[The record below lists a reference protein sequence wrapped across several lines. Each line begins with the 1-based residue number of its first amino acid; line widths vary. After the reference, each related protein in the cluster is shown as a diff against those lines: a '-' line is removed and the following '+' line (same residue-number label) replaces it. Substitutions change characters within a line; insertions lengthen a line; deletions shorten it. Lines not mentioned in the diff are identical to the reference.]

1 MVRDISLDTYI
12 TIKFFDLLRSRLW
25 PIVQTY
31 RKDEYQ
37 REPIWRSL
45 FMSPEK
51 VSKSRSF
58 MLKGVVSPFVCLW
71 PSGGVQWQ
79 LPHYARSSVIR
90 PLRFVPTGSETGE
103 AVVEQ
108 GLILSLSK
116 TFELTA
122 SSYYKDFIGSVNQD
136 LLELDRLRGVYVNVD
151 ELGIRGFKCM
161 FELNVEGVT
170 TGETLDDNE
179 RSFHLGAKYK
189 VRCTVPWLNK
199 TRYLS
204 GLRLWMN
211 GWKVFER
218 VFDKAQPGGGPP
230 PSQQPALP

>member
-1 MVRDISLDTYI
+1 MIDSISLDTYV
-12 TIKFFDLLRSRLW
+12 TLKFFSILRDRLW
-25 PIVQTY
+25 RIVQTY

-37 REPIWRSL
+37 RQPVWRSVFL
-45 FMSPEK
+45 SPEK

-58 MLKGVVSPFVCLW
+58 ILKGVVSPFVCLW

-90 PLRFVPTGSETGE
+90 PLRFVPTGSETGGE
-103 AVVEQ
+103 VVEQ

-122 SSYYKDFIGSVNQD
+122 FSYYKDFIGSINQD

-151 ELGIRGFKCM
+151 ELGVKGFKCM

-170 TGETLDDNE
+170 TGETLEDSE

-189 VRCTVPWLNK
+189 VRCTLPWLSK

-211 GWKVFER
+211 EWKIFER
-218 VFDKAQPGGGPP
+218 VFDQARPADEA
-230 PSQQPALP
+230 PSQQSALP